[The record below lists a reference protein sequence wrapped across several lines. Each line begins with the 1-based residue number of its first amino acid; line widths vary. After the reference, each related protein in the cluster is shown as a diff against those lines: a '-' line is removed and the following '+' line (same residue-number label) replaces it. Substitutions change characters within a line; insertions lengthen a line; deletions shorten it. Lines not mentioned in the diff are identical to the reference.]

1 MYTAERSRERLHSR
15 GVALRRLAAAAA
27 GVVLLLAAGVAQ
39 AQSGK
44 GDYVDRWSVTGSL
57 GYAVPNTDEFGA
69 GFTWRF
75 GAGYIPVPQFEI
87 GLELGR
93 FATAVSQPEPDGRPN
108 HDISSG
114 RIEVL
119 PVCVTAQFH
128 LPVPETMATFN
139 FLAGAGYYFVDY
151 TMADA
156 QREMFIADGVAG
168 LPDQSVSDAWGFHA
182 GAGLDY
188 ALTGW
193 LSLTAEG
200 RYVLLAPNVS
210 GTAAEGNKLG
220 GSLNLNTWLF
230 TGGIKAAF

>member
-1 MYTAERSRERLHSR
+1 MYTAERMRERLLSR

-44 GDYVDRWSVTGSL
+44 GDYVGRWSVAGSL
-57 GYAVPNTDEFGA
+57 GYAVPNADEYSGGLA
-69 GFTWRF
+69 WRL
-75 GAGYIPVPQFEI
+75 GAGYSPMPQFEI

-93 FATAVSQPEPDGRPN
+93 FSTEVSQPEPDGRPN
-108 HDISSG
+108 HDIASG
-114 RIEVL
+114 RLEVL
-119 PVCVTAQFH
+119 PVCVAAQVH
-128 LPVPETMATFN
+128 IPLAETMATFN
-139 FLAGAGYYFVDY
+139 LLAGAGYYFIDY
-151 TMADA
+151 TMADE
-156 QREMFIADGVAG
+156 QRALFIADGVEG
-168 LPDQSVSDAWGFHA
+168 LPDQVVSDAWGFHA
-182 GAGLDY
+182 GAGLEY

-200 RYVLLAPNVS
+200 RYLLLAPKVS

-230 TGGIKAAF
+230 TGGMKVAF